1 MISETSAA
9 YIAGLFDGEGHI
21 QYKQY
26 MRKRFHNKKPYPTW
40 NIKMEMAMTDK
51 SVLLLV
57 QDLLGCGTVNEK
69 RYKTPYTVGW
79 KKQWRW
85 RCQFRDAYYVALL
98 LLPYIHVKREDLNN
112 IIKHYSHLNREEVKA
127 KVIDITNHKLYKQK
141 QMKKSVTRSLID
153 YD

>member
-26 MRKRFHNKKPYPTW
+26 MRKRSHNKKPYPTW

-112 IIKHYSHLNREEVKA
+112 IIKHYSHLKREEVKA

-141 QMKKSVTRSLID
+141 QMKKTVTGSLID

>member
-26 MRKRFHNKKPYPTW
+26 MRKRSHNKKPYPTW

-85 RCQFRDAYYVALL
+85 RCQFRDAYFVARLFW
-98 LLPYIHVKREDLNN
+98 PYSHVKTEGIQKIIDHYCDHKVMNGNIVDLE
-112 IIKHYSHLNREEVKA
+112 KY
-127 KVIDITNHKLYKQK
+127 KLW
-141 QMKKSVTRSLID
+141 MSAE
-153 YD
+153 

>member
-1 MISETSAA
+1 MMTETDVA
-9 YIAGLFDGEGHI
+9 YIAGLFDGEGCI
-21 QYKQY
+21 TYKQY
-26 MRKRFHNKKPYPTW
+26 MRKRSHNKKPYPTW

-85 RCQFRDAYYVALL
+85 RCQFRDAFYFCCLIY
-98 LLPYIHVKREDLNN
+98 PYCHVKMDKVQK
-112 IIKHYSHLNREEVKA
+112 IIDHYSNRKSFEDRS
-127 KVIDITNHKLYKQK
+127 VIVDRSISTTPLKT
-141 QMKKSVTRSLID
+141 SVS
-153 YD
+153 

>member
-26 MRKRFHNKKPYPTW
+26 MRKRSHNKKPYPTW

-141 QMKKSVTRSLID
+141 QMKKSVTGSLID

>member
-26 MRKRFHNKKPYPTW
+26 MRKRSHNKKPYPTW

-57 QDLLGCGTVNEK
+57 QDLL
-69 RYKTPYTVGW
+69 
-79 KKQWRW
+79 
-85 RCQFRDAYYVALL
+85 A
-98 LLPYIHVKREDLNN
+98 H
-112 IIKHYSHLNREEVKA
+112 
-127 KVIDITNHKLYKQK
+127 
-141 QMKKSVTRSLID
+141 RS
-153 YD
+153 

>member
-26 MRKRFHNKKPYPTW
+26 MRKRSHNKKPYPTW

-112 IIKHYSHLNREEVKA
+112 IIKHYSHLNKEEVKA

-141 QMKKSVTRSLID
+141 QMKKTMTNSLVD

>member
-26 MRKRFHNKKPYPTW
+26 MRKRSHNKKPYPTW

-85 RCQFRDAYYVALL
+85 RCQFRDAYFVSCLIWPWSHTKL
-98 LLPYIHVKREDLNN
+98 EKIQQ
-112 IIKHYSHLNREEVKA
+112 IIKHYDPGTCGTYDKIVDLQK
-127 KVIDITNHKLYKQK
+127 YKER
-141 QMKKSVTRSLID
+141 MLHHDV
-153 YD
+153 

>member
-26 MRKRFHNKKPYPTW
+26 MRKRSHNKKPYPTW

-69 RYKTPYTVGW
+69 RYRTPYTIGW

-141 QMKKSVTRSLID
+141 QKKKSMTNSLVD